1 MRLFQRPQLTKALS
15 CSDNTCPAHHE
26 PEGVK
31 FIVMINVVIII
42 SIIIITTT
50 VITTIIITITIV
62 LLLLLLLLLFSYY
75 SCSHAEL
82 NTGVMLM
89 RNTDWSRQFIGDVA
103 RLGRMH
109 VNHWQLMDEVDA

>member
-15 CSDNTCPAHHE
+15 CSDKTCPAHHE

-31 FIVMINVVIII
+31 FIVMINVVIIII

-62 LLLLLLLLLFSYY
+62 LLLFFYFIYFILFLFS
-75 SCSHAEL
+75 CRAEH
-82 NTGVMLM
+82 
-89 RNTDWSRQFIGDVA
+89 WSDADAQH
-103 RLGRMH
+103 RL
-109 VNHWQLMDEVDA
+109 VQAIHW